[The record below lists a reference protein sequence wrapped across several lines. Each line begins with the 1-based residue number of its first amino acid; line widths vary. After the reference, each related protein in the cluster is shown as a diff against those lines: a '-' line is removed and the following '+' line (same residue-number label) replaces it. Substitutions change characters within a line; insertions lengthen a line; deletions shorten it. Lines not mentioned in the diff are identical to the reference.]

1 MIKLIPGSL
10 DIDLLIYDFR
20 IGLILFK
27 LILFTLITDFPR
39 SWLKGSDKI
48 ISSNS
53 TVSEYVCEKEACEI
67 NSIEANK
74 LYIYFLF
81 ILCFLIFIWY
91 MFALNKA

>member
-1 MIKLIPGSL
+1 MTLLALNPLIDGFAIPGPVVIKLIPGSL

-53 TVSEYVCEKEACEI
+53 TISSFF
-67 NSIEANK
+67 SIIISCLENK
-74 LYIYFLF
+74 
-81 ILCFLIFIWY
+81 IF
-91 MFALNKA
+91 FFFF